1 MWSPKSGDVER
12 TELPLDGDMNGSTPC
27 RRIVALVAAVGLVV
41 AACSSDTKKNGVSAA
56 QARVTAAEKD
66 VQEAQAAYAG
76 AGQKFCTEA
85 KDYIAAIDRYG
96 KLFDQ
101 SGATVGDVKTQGAD
115 LAKPSAS
122 AESAA
127 QALKTSHDSLNSA
140 NKELVDAQAAYAAA
154 VGSASSPP
162 PSTTAPTPTST
173 PPSLPTAS
181 VDRVKKA
188 ETDLEAASQGITDA
202 TPLVQAQI
210 QYTSAAFALEVAWLS
225 LFNNANCFTDQQ
237 QANATAAL
245 LQYTTNLQAALTA
258 AGYYQGEVD
267 GVYGPSTVDAVKA
280 LQTAAGLPVT
290 GLVDKATMAALDA
303 AVTQKGGAIAVQSVS
318 ATAAVQT
325 TLKLA
330 GFWPGAIDGKWTD
343 ELTTALMAFQ
353 TSIGVP
359 PSGVLDIAT
368 LAAVQQ
374 KTQAAASTTTSSS
387 SSSAASTTSTTAS
400 TTTSAS
406 TTSTTAAAN

>member
-1 MWSPKSGDVER
+1 
-12 TELPLDGDMNGSTPC
+12 MNGSTPH
-27 RRIVALVAAVGLVV
+27 RRIIAIVALVGLVV
-41 AACSSDTKKNGVSAA
+41 AACSSDSKNGGVSAA
-56 QARVTAAEKD
+56 QARVTSAEKGVTD
-66 VQEAQAAYAG
+66 AQAAYTSAS
-76 AGQKFCTEA
+76 QKFCTEA
-85 KDYIAAIDRYG
+85 KDNIAAIDRYG

-127 QALKTSHDSLNSA
+127 QGLKSAHDNLNKA
-140 NKELVDAQAAYAAA
+140 NKELVDAQAAYAGA

-162 PSTTAPTPTST
+162 PSTTAPTATST

-181 VDRVKKA
+181 VDGVKKA
-188 ETDLEAASQGITDA
+188 QTDLDAASQGITDT

-225 LFNNANCFTDQQ
+225 LFNSANCFTDEQ

-245 LQYTTNLQAALTA
+245 LQYTTNLQTALAA
-258 AGYYQGEVD
+258 AGYYQGEID

-303 AVTQKGGAIAVQSVS
+303 AVTQKGGAIAVQSVT

-359 PSGVLDIAT
+359 ASGVLDIAT

-374 KTQAAASTTTSSS
+374 KTQAGSTTTTSSS
-387 SSSAASTTSTTAS
+387 SSSSAGSTTSTTAS
-400 TTTSAS
+400 TTPTTAA

>member
-1 MWSPKSGDVER
+1 MRP
-12 TELPLDGDMNGSTPC
+12 ELPLHGGMNGTTPH
-27 RRIVALVAAVGLVV
+27 RRVIAALAVAALFV
-41 AACSSDTKKNGVSAA
+41 AACSSSSKSGTSAA
-56 QARVTAAEKD
+56 QARVTAAEKGVSD
-66 VQEAQAAYAG
+66 AQAAYTSAS
-76 AGQKFCTEA
+76 QKFCTEA

-127 QALKTSHDSLNSA
+127 KDLKTTHDALN
-140 NKELVDAQAAYAAA
+140 NTNQELVDAQAAYAAA

-162 PSTTAPTPTST
+162 PSTTAPTATST

-225 LFNNANCFTDQQ
+225 LFNNAGCFTDEQ

-245 LQYTTNLQAALTA
+245 LQYTTSLQTALVA

-267 GVYGPSTVDAVKA
+267 GVYGPSTVEAVKA

-343 ELTTALMAFQ
+343 ELTAALMAFQ

-359 PSGVLDIAT
+359 PSGVLDLAT

-374 KTQAAASTTTSSS
+374 TVRTGGSTTTTSN
-387 SSSAASTTSTTAS
+387 STTSTTAS
-400 TTTSAS
+400 TTS
-406 TTSTTAAAN
+406 TTAAITSTTAAAN

>member
-1 MWSPKSGDVER
+1 
-12 TELPLDGDMNGSTPC
+12 MNGTHPG
-27 RRIVALVAAVGLVV
+27 RWVIALVAAAGLL
-41 AACSSDTKKNGVSAA
+41 AACSSSSKDGQSAA
-56 QARVTAAEKD
+56 QARVTAAEKE
-66 VQEAQAAYAG
+66 VQETQAAYTS
-76 AGQKFCTEA
+76 AGQKFCNEA

-115 LAKPSAS
+115 LGKPSAS
-122 AESAA
+122 AETAA
-127 QALKTSHDSLNSA
+127 KDLKTAHDSLNKA
-140 NKELVDAQAAYAAA
+140 NQDLVDAQAALTGA
-154 VGSASSPP
+154 VASASSPAP
-162 PSTTAPTPTST
+162 TTAPTATST

-225 LFNNANCFTDQQ
+225 LFNNAGCFTDEQ

-245 LQYTTNLQAALTA
+245 LQYTTNLQTALVA

-267 GVYGPSTVDAVKA
+267 GVYGPSTVEAVKA

-343 ELTTALMAFQ
+343 ELTAALMAFQ
-353 TSIGVP
+353 TSIGVAA
-359 PSGVLDIAT
+359 SGVLDLAT

-374 KTQAAASTTTSSS
+374 KVQTAGSTTTTTASSS
-387 SSSAASTTSTTAS
+387 S
-400 TTTSAS
+400 S
-406 TTSTTAAAN
+406 TTSTTAAATSTTAATTSTTAAAN

>member
-1 MWSPKSGDVER
+1 M
-12 TELPLDGDMNGSTPC
+12 L
-27 RRIVALVAAVGLVV
+27 V
-41 AACSSDTKKNGVSAA
+41 AACSSSSTNGGVSAA
-56 QARVTAAEKD
+56 QARVTTAE
-66 VQEAQAAYAG
+66 QEVRETQAAYTS

-115 LAKPSAS
+115 LGKPSAS

-127 QALKTSHDSLNSA
+127 KDLKTAHDNLNKA
-140 NKELVDAQAAYAAA
+140 NSDLVAAQAAYAAA

-181 VDRVKKA
+181 ADRVKKA
-188 ETDLEAASQGITDA
+188 EADLEAAAQGITDA

-225 LFNNANCFTDQQ
+225 LFNNANCFTDEQ
-237 QANATAAL
+237 QAKATAAL
-245 LQYTTNLQAALTA
+245 LQYTTNLQTALAA
-258 AGYYQGEVD
+258 AGYYQGEID
-267 GVYGPSTVDAVKA
+267 GVYGPSTADAVKA

-303 AVTQKGGAIAVQSVS
+303 AVTQKGGAIAVQSAT

-343 ELTTALMAFQ
+343 ELTAALMAFQ

-359 PSGVLDIAT
+359 PSGVLDLAT

-374 KTQAAASTTTSSS
+374 KVQSGGSTTTTTG
-387 SSSAASTTSTTAS
+387 AAGSSTTSTTAS
-400 TTTSAS
+400 TTSTTAT
-406 TTSTTAAAN
+406 TTSTTVAAN

>member
-1 MWSPKSGDVER
+1 
-12 TELPLDGDMNGSTPC
+12 
-27 RRIVALVAAVGLVV
+27 
-41 AACSSDTKKNGVSAA
+41 VSAT
-56 QARVTAAEKD
+56 QARVTAAEKGVSD
-66 VQEAQAAYAG
+66 AQAAYTS

-85 KDYIAAIDRYG
+85 KDNIAAIDRYG

-115 LAKPSAS
+115 LAKPSAA
-122 AESAA
+122 AETAG
-127 QALKTSHDSLNSA
+127 QDLKTAHDNLNKA
-140 NKELVDAQAAYAAA
+140 NQELVDAQAALAGA
-154 VGSASSPP
+154 VSSASSPP
-162 PSTTAPTPTST
+162 PTSAPTATST
-173 PPSLPTAS
+173 PPSLPTSS

-188 ETDLEAASQGITDA
+188 ETDLETASQGITDT

-210 QYTSAAFALEVAWLS
+210 QYTSAAFALEAAWLS
-225 LFNNANCFTDQQ
+225 LFNDAGCFTDEQ

-245 LQYTTNLQAALTA
+245 LQYTAQLQTALAA
-258 AGYYQGEVD
+258 AGYYQGDID
-267 GVYGPSTVDAVKA
+267 GVYGPSTVDGVKA

-290 GLVDKATMAALDA
+290 GLVDKATMAALEA
-303 AVTQKGGAIAVQSVS
+303 AVTSKGGAIAVQTAT

-353 TSIGVP
+353 TSISVP
-359 PSGVLDIAT
+359 PSGVLDLAT

-374 KTQAAASTTTSSS
+374 KTATAGSTTTTTAASSS
-387 SSSAASTTSTTAS
+387 T
-400 TTTSAS
+400 
-406 TTSTTAAAN
+406 TTSTTAATTSTSAATSTTAAN

>member
-1 MWSPKSGDVER
+1 MHPQAYDHVR
-12 TELPLDGDMNGSTPC
+12 TTT
-27 RRIVALVAAVGLVV
+27 RRRRLVAALAVAVV
-41 AACSSDTKKNGVSAA
+41 LAAGCSSDSKGGVSAA
-56 QARVTAAEKD
+56 QARVTAAEKTVSD
-66 VQEAQAAYAG
+66 AQAAYKS

-85 KDYIAAIDRYG
+85 KDNIAAIDRYG

-115 LAKPSAS
+115 LVKPSAS
-122 AESAA
+122 AEAAA
-127 QALKTSHDSLNSA
+127 QDLKSAHDSLNKA
-140 NKELVDAQAAYAAA
+140 NLELVNAQAALAGA
-154 VGSASSPP
+154 VASASSPP
-162 PSTTAPTPTST
+162 PTSAPTATST

-188 ETDLEAASQGITDA
+188 QADLDTASQGITDA

-225 LFNNANCFTDQQ
+225 LFNDAGCFTDEQ
-237 QANATAAL
+237 QANANAAL
-245 LQYTTNLQAALTA
+245 LQYTAQIQAGLAA
-258 AGYYQGEVD
+258 AGYYTGDVD
-267 GVYGPSTVDAVKA
+267 GVYGPTTVDAVKA

-290 GLVDKATMAALDA
+290 GLVDKATMAALEGKL
-303 AVTQKGGAIAVQSVS
+303 TQTGGAIALQSAT

-330 GFWPGAIDGKWTD
+330 GYWPGAIDGKWTD

-359 PSGVLDIAT
+359 PTGVLDLPT

-374 KTQAAASTTTSSS
+374 ITKAASSTTTSSS
-387 SSSAASTTSTTAS
+387 SSASSTTSTTAS
-400 TTTSAS
+400 TTSTTAA